1 MHAQPDLLRQTGTA
15 MKFPFSGKHNGDSEP
30 EEDRAGDA
38 VIPTE
43 SAEIIPTIDSDDVD
57 LAQYDHIKLDA
68 KAISGAAFADAL
80 IPIAAAAAGAV
91 AQWNHAIVR
100 FPKGAGWNDLL
111 NRKTPGWEEWKQL
124 GILKNGKFQSQAAI
138 RQAKL
143 PPLAVANL
151 ALQGAAIVVGQA
163 YMAEISK
170 QLESIESGIG
180 AIQQEMRL
188 EREADIEARFE
199 RLFEYISQYEEISTN
214 PEKKQAV
221 LNAIEGIRVETL
233 KAWKFQVKAMR
244 EFGAHIESP
253 KRMKDDEVRARLN
266 EFQGRERDA
275 LAAFRLFLAAE
286 QASMQYDGDFS
297 AARIARE
304 RERVERC
311 LGDYAEV
318 RDNAQTLLTERINN
332 FRGSLL
338 AVPDAEKDNIEPQN
352 PLFDFG
358 HFVAHNAPRITPLAM
373 LKEAQKR
380 EAISKDCYRQA
391 AGVDDPI
398 ARIGEERKNELARM
412 NFIYNE
418 ADAMLIDG
426 DGVYFLKTRADNTE
440 LETGESE
447 ASENQNT
454 DE

>member
-1 MHAQPDLLRQTGTA
+1 MHNQLLLRQTGTA
-15 MKFPFSGKHNGDSEP
+15 MKFPFFGKDNGDSEP
-30 EEDRAGDA
+30 EEDREGDII
-38 VIPTE
+38 IPTE
-43 SAEIIPTIDSDDVD
+43 NTEIVPTIDNDGVD
-57 LAQYDHIKLDA
+57 LALYDHVKLDA
-68 KAISGAAFADAL
+68 KAIGGAAFADAL
-80 IPIAAAAAGAV
+80 IPMAAKSADAM
-91 AQWNHAIVR
+91 AQWDHAIVR

-124 GILKNGKFQSQAAI
+124 GILKDGKFQPQAAI

-143 PPLAVANL
+143 SPVTIANL

-170 QLESIESGIG
+170 QLESIESGIA

-221 LNAIEGIRVETL
+221 LNAIEGICVETL
-233 KAWKFQVKAMR
+233 KAWKFQVKAMK
-244 EFGAHIESP
+244 EFGVQIESP
-253 KRMKDDEVRARLN
+253 KRMKDDEVRAKLN

-275 LAAFRLFLAAE
+275 VASFRLFLAAE

-304 RERVERC
+304 REKVERC

-318 RDNAQTLLTERINN
+318 RDNAQTLLTERIKNM
-332 FRGSLL
+332 RGGLL
-338 AVPDAEKDNIEPQN
+338 AMPGAEKDDYEHQN
-352 PLFDFG
+352 ALFDFG
-358 HFVAHNAPRITPLAM
+358 HFVAHNAPRIAPLAM
-373 LKEAQKR
+373 RKEAQKR
-380 EAISKDCYRQA
+380 AAINKDCYSQV
-391 AGVDDPI
+391 AGIGDPI
-398 ARIGEERKNELARM
+398 ARIGEERENELARM

-426 DGVYFLKTRADNTE
+426 DGVNFLKTRADNTE

-447 ASENQNT
+447 ASENQNANK
-454 DE
+454 